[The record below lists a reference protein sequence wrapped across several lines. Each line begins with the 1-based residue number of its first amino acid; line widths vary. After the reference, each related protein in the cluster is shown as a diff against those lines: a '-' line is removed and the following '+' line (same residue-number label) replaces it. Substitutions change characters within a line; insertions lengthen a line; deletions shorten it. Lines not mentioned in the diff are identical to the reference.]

1 MISNY
6 VLWMFFLAYNINFT
20 YERDD
25 GLVHSWPD
33 HILTFNYCAGDISI
47 VKCIHSPDNFSDHV
61 PISFN
66 LCCNLQPISN
76 TDIVS
81 SYPNINGQSNFD
93 WIKIDSMLIE
103 AYQSYVEASLPIIPP
118 DLLNCSTIGC
128 KLHQQDIDIVC
139 DHLFSCLCAAGQH
152 CFPRY
157 SKRSKV
163 HPGWNDSVRILRSK
177 ALLWNRI
184 WSECGCPINGVL
196 SQIRK
201 KAKSR
206 YKYAVRSAKR
216 RKDSIISKKITSA
229 LSTKQNRLF
238 WQEVKRL
245 KRSKATKRSRS
256 PIVDGFTD
264 SSDVTDNFRSKL
276 SRILNSVDEDV
287 ASLSF
292 LQEVNYPVN
301 LSIDTN
307 TVSESLA
314 RLKTG
319 KNDCTQLSS
328 YHLLLASP
336 VIDSFLAKF
345 FTVIIRH
352 SFMPKLLRN
361 CTLMPIPKP
370 GKDPSQ
376 SDNYRAI
383 ALAPNL
389 SKVLEWSILLQ
400 YGSYLSTSE
409 LQFGFKSGVSS
420 DTCTGLLKNTIAFH
434 LQGNTKVYGCFL
446 DASKAFDRVNHN
458 TLFASL
464 SLGACH
470 LLYYVFFGLGI
481 RTNPV
486 LLSGILV
493 YRPLLALAM
502 VCVRVGYCLLFY
514 SQFTLMNY
522 YSVCLTL
529 ILDVT
534 LVTIMLDP
542 YVMLMK

>member
-1 MISNY
+1 M
-6 VLWMFFLAYNINFT
+6 
-20 YERDD
+20 
-25 GLVHSWPD
+25 
-33 HILTFNYCAGDISI
+33 
-47 VKCIHSPDNFSDHV
+47 
-61 PISFN
+61 
-66 LCCNLQPISN
+66 
-76 TDIVS
+76 
-81 SYPNINGQSNFD
+81 
-93 WIKIDSMLIE
+93 
-103 AYQSYVEASLPIIPP
+103 
-118 DLLNCSTIGC
+118 
-128 KLHQQDIDIVC
+128 
-139 DHLFSCLCAAGQH
+139 
-152 CFPRY
+152 
-157 SKRSKV
+157 
-163 HPGWNDSVRILRSK
+163 
-177 ALLWNRI
+177 
-184 WSECGCPINGVL
+184 
-196 SQIRK
+196 
-201 KAKSR
+201 
-206 YKYAVRSAKR
+206 
-216 RKDSIISKKITSA
+216 
-229 LSTKQNRLF
+229 
-238 WQEVKRL
+238 KRL

-328 YHLLLASP
+328 YHLLLAFP
-336 VIDSFLAKF
+336 AIDSFLAKF

-389 SKVLEWSILLQ
+389 SQVLEWSMLLQ

-446 DASKAFDRVNHN
+446 GASKAFDRVNHN
-458 TLFASL
+458 TIFRILESRGMPSALLRFLWSWYKNQSCTVKWDSCVSSPFGVSNGVRQGGVLSPVLFTVYLDELLQRLSHLDIGCHIGHHYVGSVCYADDIALLAPSHSALRILLRECESFAADYNLLFNAAKTQLICFRSSIKVKGSGKFIFSGHHLEFSDTVTHLGHVLHCTLDDSVDIKRSTLEMCKKANIVLATFSSCNPYIKTILFNSHCL
-464 SLGACH
+464 SLYGAALWNITCKQLNSLEVAFNNILRRIWRLPRRCH
-470 LLYYVFFGLGI
+470 T
-481 RTNPV
+481 R
-486 LLSGILV
+486 ILHKV
-493 YRPLLALAM
+493 SHM
-502 VCVRVGYCLLFY
+502 ESF
-514 SQFTLMNY
+514 Q
-522 YSVCLTL
+522 
-529 ILDVT
+529 
-534 LVTIMLDP
+534 
-542 YVMLMK
+542 